1 MTTDKNKSKAPKKYI
16 NARLNPDY
24 VLHLENKIKKIESAL
39 TLLGKLE
46 KKTSHPSGK
55 YLLCKSAL
63 RDIRRH
69 LEND

>member
-24 VLHLENKIKKIESAL
+24 VLHLENKIKKIESVL
-39 TLLGKLE
+39 TLLGKWE
-46 KKTSHPSGK
+46 KKTK
-55 YLLCKSAL
+55 NLLNKFLLCKSAL

-69 LEND
+69 LKE